1 MSLVSWKVVDDA
13 PAVRASQVAVRAAL
27 ATSDLQVIDQHF
39 GSATSLAVY
48 RVSAD
53 EAELEQVFRFGAE
66 AQDGNENKL
75 QAKFAALEGCQVV
88 FCEAVGGSAVR
99 QLMAFGV
106 QPIKSD
112 RAAPVADILQWLQTA
127 ITERSQ
133 PWLNKALDRRNGGEP
148 ETRFDNMETEG
159 WQE

>member
-1 MSLVSWKVVDDA
+1 MSLVSWKVVDDTPTVA
-13 PAVRASQVAVRAAL
+13 AANVAVRAAL
-27 ATSDLQVIDQHF
+27 ATSDLQSIDQHF

-53 EAELEQVFRFGAE
+53 GAELEQVFRFDAE

-75 QAKFAALEGCQVV
+75 QAKFAALDGCQVV

-99 QLMAFGV
+99 QLMTLGV

-112 RAAPVADILQWLQTA
+112 HSAKVADILQWLQSA
-127 ITERSQ
+127 IAERSQ
-133 PWLNKALDRRNGGEP
+133 PWLNKTLDRLSSGEP
-148 ETRFDNMETEG
+148 ETRFDDMETEG